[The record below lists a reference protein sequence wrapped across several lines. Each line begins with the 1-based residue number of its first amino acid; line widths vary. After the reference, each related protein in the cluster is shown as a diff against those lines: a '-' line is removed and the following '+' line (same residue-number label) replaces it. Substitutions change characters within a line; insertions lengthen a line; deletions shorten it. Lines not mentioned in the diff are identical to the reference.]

1 MPGCGH
7 DHGPLPSGGRLLW
20 SVVLTALFVLAEAS
34 AGWIGHSL
42 ALLSDAGH
50 NLADVLALLL
60 SWYALRMASR
70 PGTATRTFGYH
81 RVGIFAALINAFFLM
96 LIAAGI
102 CVEAA
107 QRTMHP
113 MPVRG
118 SLMIVVA
125 LASVV
130 INGLIA
136 WWLRGAAHQDLNV
149 RGAYVHML
157 GDALSAAAVVAAGA
171 IVLMTGKV
179 LADPIVSMLIGL
191 LILYSSWGI
200 LKESVGVLLE
210 AAPAGLDMKTV
221 HERLRTVPGV
231 ADVHDLHVWTV
242 GPGLIAC
249 SCHVV
254 VPEQSVSSGQQVQ
267 TAVAETL
274 DREFNVNH
282 TTVQVEVDCR
292 HVGAPHCALH
302 HH

>member
-1 MPGCGH
+1 MSGCGH
-7 DHGPLPSGGRLLW
+7 DHGPLPTGARLLW
-20 SVVLTALFVLAEAS
+20 SVLLTGLFVLAEAS

-70 PGTATRTFGYH
+70 PGTGTRTFGYH
-81 RVGIFAALINAFFLM
+81 RVGIFAALINAFSLM
-96 LIAAGI
+96 LIAAWI

-107 QRTMHP
+107 GRTVHP
-113 MPVRG
+113 VAVRG

-125 LASVV
+125 LASIV
-130 INGLIA
+130 INGVIA
-136 WWLRGAAHQDLNV
+136 LWLRGAAHQDLNV
-149 RGAYVHML
+149 RGAYIHML

-171 IVLMTGKV
+171 IVLLTGKV

-221 HERLRTVPGV
+221 RERLGTVPGV

-254 VPEQSVSSGQQVQ
+254 VADQSVSSGQQVQ
-267 TAVAETL
+267 AAVAETL
-274 DREFNVNH
+274 DHEFNVNH

-292 HVGAPHCALH
+292 HAGATHCALH
-302 HH
+302 H